1 MSVILH
7 FLLFFLAV
15 TNWIQHEKSIE
26 RIYLVHILTLIK
38 SNYTD
43 HILFN
48 LLENILMRILKMFL
62 QFFVICTYEIPKD
75 KF

>member
-7 FLLFFLAV
+7 FLLFLLVV

-26 RIYLVHILTLIK
+26 RILTLIK

-62 QFFVICTYEIPKD
+62 
-75 KF
+75 

>member
-26 RIYLVHILTLIK
+26 RILTLIK

>member
-7 FLLFFLAV
+7 FLLFLLVV

-43 HILFN
+43 HIVILFN
-48 LLENILMRILKMFL
+48 LLENILMRIFKMFL
-62 QFFVICTYEIPKD
+62 
-75 KF
+75 